1 MREFLIWAAD
11 MAFQTA
17 YALVYVLPLVCVVGI
32 AIHVWPRRFG
42 ALGSS
47 ASRKGLAIVMTAVWL
62 LAIVGIF
69 LLFYVSRSYSREHG
83 FVLVAFLA
91 YMAPSLVLSLIGLVV
106 RYKTRV
112 RGEEDA

>member
-32 AIHVWPRRFG
+32 AVHIGPHRFG

-47 ASRKGLAIVMTAVWL
+47 AARKGLAIVMAAVWL
-62 LAIVGIF
+62 LAIVGFF
-69 LLFYVSRSYSREHG
+69 LLLYVSRSYSREHG

-91 YMAPSLVLSLIGLVV
+91 YMAPSLVLSLIGLIV

-112 RGEEDA
+112 RDEEDD